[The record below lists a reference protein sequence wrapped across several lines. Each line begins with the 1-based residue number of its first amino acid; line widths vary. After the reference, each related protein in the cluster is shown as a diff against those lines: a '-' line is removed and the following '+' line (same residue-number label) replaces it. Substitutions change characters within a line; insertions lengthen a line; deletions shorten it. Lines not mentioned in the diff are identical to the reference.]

1 MGAILWGALSVWM
14 NLIVSA
20 VFAMDGGVAEAG
32 ETRKPGKF
40 DERAERSG

>member
-32 ETRKPGKF
+32 EF
-40 DERAERSG
+40 DECAERSG